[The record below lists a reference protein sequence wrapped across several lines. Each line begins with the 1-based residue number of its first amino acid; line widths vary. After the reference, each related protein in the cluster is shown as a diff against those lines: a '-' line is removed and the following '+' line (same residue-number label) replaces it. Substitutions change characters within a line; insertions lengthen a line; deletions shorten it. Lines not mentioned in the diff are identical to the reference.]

1 VQEESR
7 FRIKVRARLTE
18 MQREGLPIWFVKIQ
32 QTSIRGTPDFLLC
45 VKGRFVALELKR
57 DARSRV
63 TRLQEFSLRKIKLAG
78 GLSGV
83 VAPEAWDEW
92 EERLRKIAKGEQD
105 E

>member
-1 VQEESR
+1 
-7 FRIKVRARLTE
+7 
-18 MQREGLPIWFVKIQ
+18 
-32 QTSIRGTPDFLLC
+32 
-45 VKGRFVALELKR
+45 VALELKR